1 MKKSPIAAGKS
12 SFDLIDLDRL
22 LSVLPLKRDSVLLI
36 DLCLMATVLHDLV
49 QDGTSHGALQ
59 EIKRVLRPG
68 GTFAVLEFK
77 KIDGPPGPPKAIRLA
92 PEEME
97 RLVSPFGFK
106 PEKTIECGDYHY
118 VSLFTS

>member
-1 MKKSPIAAGKS
+1 M
-12 SFDLIDLDRL
+12 
-22 LSVLPLKRDSVLLI
+22 
-36 DLCLMATVLHDLV
+36 
-49 QDGTSHGALQ
+49 
-59 EIKRVLRPG
+59 LRPG

-92 PEEME
+92 PEEVE